1 SAVVGVGDRVVIGSP
16 GDDAGTVDGGAV
28 YVYGP
33 TNNTPEA
40 VFRKRLAPSGFGKS
54 LSANATDV
62 VVGAPEDAEGH
73 GAVYRFDT
81 RIPCTSDCGLV
92 GTPVTGPVAGSRF
105 GRTVAVLDGTALVGA
120 PSQDGPQGT
129 DIGSAYVVNPTQVGP
144 QLADPDPVA
153 GDQFGFTVAAADN
166 DLLVGAPLLGT
177 TDTGAVFVFDQSNG
191 FSRRVT
197 FRKPT
202 PTAGDFFGAAI
213 AVDGDTVAVGA
224 PFDNT
229 AAQNGGAVYLFRRAT
244 AELLRMQPL
253 VSGMPV
259 ARELF
264 GSALAISPQWIVV
277 GAPLQDDNN

>member
-1 SAVVGVGDRVVIGSP
+1 A
-16 GDDAGTVDGGAV
+16 
-28 YVYGP
+28 
-33 TNNTPEA
+33 
-40 VFRKRLAPSGFGKS
+40 
-54 LSANATDV
+54 
-62 VVGAPEDAEGH
+62 
-73 GAVYRFDT
+73 
-81 RIPCTSDCGLV
+81 
-92 GTPVTGPVAGSRF
+92 
-105 GRTVAVLDGTALVGA
+105 
-120 PSQDGPQGT
+120 
-129 DIGSAYVVNPTQVGP
+129 AYVVNTMQVGP

-213 AVDGDTVAVGA
+213 AVDGVTVAVGA

-229 AAQNGGAVYLFRRAT
+229 AAQNGGAVCLFRPAP

-277 GAPLQDDNN
+277 GAPLQDDSNDGPGRAYVFDRASFSLIQTLASPSPHGGDHFGASVAIIGGYV